1 MTQRNER
8 QVGLIVAAASSEA
21 ARSHVS
27 VFTKI
32 IAIFQIVVL
41 ALIFTVAQPDSAFAA
56 KKKSKSKKA
65 KSTISKTV
73 QKPDVGNPKYAAIVI
88 DAETGQVLHEA
99 NSDSP
104 RHPASL
110 TKMMTLYML
119 FDALEKGKVSMRD
132 SIKVSP
138 RAASMPKTN
147 LSLSGGERI
156 PVETAIKALVVRS
169 ANDIA
174 SAVGEH
180 LGGSEYQFAVAMT
193 TTARNRLGMKS
204 TTYKNASGLP
214 DAAQITTAHDLARLS
229 LALRHDFPQY
239 YHYFDTRSF
248 SYGGREYT
256 THNRV
261 LVDMPGV
268 DGLKTGYINMSGFNL
283 ATSIKRDGYS
293 LVAVVMGGRTGR
305 SRDDHMKTLLVKSL
319 RQVASMHKPGD
330 KNYAASAPAA
340 TATTAASAQPVPVA
354 KPAAVASV
362 EAETG
367 MGDVGAIDTALPTV
381 GKAYVPAGSSPRPFV
396 PGMDWGIQV
405 GAFSESRDA
414 FMAAVNAMNIASA
427 ELKGSEINV
436 IDPQGDTGRVYR
448 ARIARMNEAQARRA
462 CRVLLAR
469 KENCFVYQQGPNG

>member
-21 ARSHVS
+21 ARSSVS
-27 VFTKI
+27 TLSKI
-32 IAIFQIVVL
+32 IALFQIVVL
-41 ALIFTVAQPDSAFAA
+41 ALVFTVAQPDAAWAA

-65 KSTISKTV
+65 KSTVSKTV

-88 DAETGQVLHEA
+88 DAETGRVLHEA

-132 SIKVSP
+132 SIKVST
-138 RAASMPKTN
+138 RAAAMPKTN

-174 SAVGEH
+174 AAVGEH
-180 LGGSEYQFAVAMT
+180 LSGSEYQFAVAMT

-204 TTYKNASGLP
+204 TTFKNASGLP
-214 DAAQITTAHDLARLS
+214 DASQVTTAYDLARLS
-229 LALRHDFPQY
+229 LALRKDFPQY
-239 YHYFDTRSF
+239 YHYFETRGF
-248 SYGGREYT
+248 SYGGRDYS

-330 KNYAASAPAA
+330 NNYAATAPGASTSAV
-340 TATTAASAQPVPVA
+340 SGQPIPVA

-362 EAETG
+362 EVETG

-381 GKAYVPAGSSPRPFV
+381 GKGYVPAGSSPRPFV

-462 CRVLLAR
+462 CKVLQAR